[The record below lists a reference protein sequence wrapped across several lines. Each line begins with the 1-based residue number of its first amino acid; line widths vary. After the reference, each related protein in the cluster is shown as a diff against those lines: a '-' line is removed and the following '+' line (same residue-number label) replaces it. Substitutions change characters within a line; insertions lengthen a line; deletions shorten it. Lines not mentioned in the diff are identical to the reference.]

1 MPLPNDDSD
10 GQAEMAALR
19 RGLAERG
26 WIEGRTIDVAVQ
38 WAGDD
43 PLEAPAKELVGAKPD
58 VLLSRS
64 TPATVALKEES
75 GGSIPIVFV
84 NVSEPVEQGLVQGL
98 ARPGGN
104 ITGFTNLEGS
114 AGSKMLQLLKEIDRQ
129 IVRVVAI
136 YNPQTAPFAGSYVR
150 AMEAVAASLGV
161 ETVTRLVQSDSDIE
175 AAMTASARQPGGGLV
190 AIPDLYTFERRDL
203 VITLARRLRL
213 PAVLGS
219 RYFPRSG
226 GLISYAV
233 DARDL
238 MRRATDYVDRILR
251 GTRPADLPVGLP
263 TKFEL
268 VINLKAA
275 MALGLQVPPQLLA
288 LADEVIE

>member
-1 MPLPNDDSD
+1 
-10 GQAEMAALR
+10 MAALR

-26 WIEGRTIDVAVQ
+26 WIEGRTIDLAVQ

-43 PLEAPAKELVGAKPD
+43 PPEASAKELVGAKPD

-64 TPATVALKEES
+64 TPTTVALKRES

-84 NVSEPVEQGLVQGL
+84 NVAEPVEQGLVQSL

-114 AGSKMLQLLKEIDRQ
+114 VGSKMLQLLKELDPQ
-129 IVRVVAI
+129 IVRVVVI
-136 YNPQTAPFAGSYVR
+136 YNPQTAPFAGSYVQP
-150 AMEAVAASLGV
+150 MEAAASSLGV
-161 ETVTRLVQSDSDIE
+161 EIIDIPVQSNSDIE
-175 AAMTASARQPGGGLV
+175 GAMTASARRLGGGLV
-190 AIPDLYTFERRDL
+190 AIPDAYTSQRRDL

-213 PAVLGS
+213 PAVYGLRS
-219 RYFPRSG
+219 FARSG
-226 GLISYAV
+226 GLMVYTV
-233 DARDL
+233 DAWDL
-238 MRRATDYVDRILR
+238 MRRAADYVDRILR
-251 GTRPADLPVGLP
+251 GAKPADLPVQLP

-268 VINLKAA
+268 IANLKTAKT
-275 MALGLQVPPQLLA
+275 LGLEIPPNLLA